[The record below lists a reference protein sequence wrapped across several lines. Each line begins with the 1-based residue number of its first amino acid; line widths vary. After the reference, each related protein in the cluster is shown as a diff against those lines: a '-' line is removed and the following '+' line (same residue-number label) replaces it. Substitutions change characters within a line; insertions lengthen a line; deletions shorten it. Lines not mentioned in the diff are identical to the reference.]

1 VRGVICDPILV
12 RELDKPGSDLRY
24 GVNLVCRPPKEVS
37 AFIFELQNRLR
48 RFEPNQY
55 YYPLADLHL
64 TLVEIAHS
72 LNPDVAALISETIAS
87 RVDAWLAGLPSFI
100 LRSAKMGYDERSCF
114 LRFET
119 TGQFRSLRD
128 LISTRAATLGLPLK
142 SRYGSTSAHL
152 TFMRYVRPLTANLDD
167 WSHLLRDLARQTTVT
182 WSVTEMWL
190 TWGATWFG
198 MRSRIQE
205 RGPYSLA

>member
-1 VRGVICDPILV
+1 MRGVICDPILV

-24 GVNLVCRPPKEVS
+24 GVNLICRPPKEVS
-37 AFIFELQNRLR
+37 AFIFELQTRLR
-48 RFEPNQY
+48 RIEPDQY

-87 RVDAWLAGLPSFI
+87 RTDAWLTGLHSFT

-119 TGQFRSLRD
+119 TEQFTSLRA
-128 LISTRAATLGLPLK
+128 LFSTRATTLGLPLK
-142 SRYGSTSAHL
+142 SRYGSASAHV
-152 TFMRYVRPLTANLDD
+152 TFMRYVRPLTTNLND
-167 WSHLLRDLARQTTVT
+167 WSDLLHDLVRQNPLT
-182 WSVTEMWL
+182 WSVTELWL